1 MTHHLYAAPLSLFS
15 GKARA
20 YLTYKQVPVEEHF
33 ADRDVYRD
41 IILPRI
47 GYPVMPVTITDDD
60 EAIQDTS
67 ALMDAFER
75 RAPEPA
81 VRPDGAVQNVV
92 ASLFELYGDE
102 WLVIPAMH
110 YRWVYN
116 RDFALGEFGKIAA
129 PGESVEMQRA
139 AAEKTSAMF
148 QQAVPLLGASAEMA
162 DAVETSYLGFL
173 QDFDTHLARH
183 DFLLGGRPC
192 QGDFGL
198 IGPLYAH
205 LYRDPASGE
214 MMKREAPRVA
224 AWVERMIAKP
234 FVADGAFVEGDDI
247 PETLIPLLTRMMA
260 EQGPCLLDLFEKL
273 AAFKREKPD
282 APIPRM
288 IGMHA
293 FTMSGKTGSRM
304 IIPYTQWMAQRAL
317 DLLVPM
323 APATRARVDA
333 VMEACGGTALAGATI
348 AAPVTLENH
357 KIVWAN

>member
-15 GKARA
+15 GKARS

-33 ADRDVYRD
+33 ADRDVYRE

-60 EAIQDTS
+60 KAIQDTS
-67 ALMDAFER
+67 ALMDEFER

-81 VRPDGAVQNVV
+81 VRPVGPVQNLV

-129 PGESVEMQRA
+129 PGESEANQRA
-139 AAEKTSAMF
+139 AAEKSSAMF
-148 QQAVPLLGASAEMA
+148 QGAVPLLGATPEMA
-162 DAVETSYLGFL
+162 DAVEASYLAFL
-173 QDFDTHLARH
+173 HDFDTHLADH

-214 MMKREAPRVA
+214 IMKRAAPRVA
-224 AWVERMIAKP
+224 AWAERMIAQP
-234 FVADGAFVEGDDI
+234 FVAPGKFLEGDEI
-247 PETLIPLLTRMMA
+247 PATLMALLTRMMA
-260 EQGPCLLDLFEKL
+260 EQGPCLLDLFEKM
-273 AAFKREKPD
+273 AVFKRDNPG

-288 IGMHA
+288 IGMHP
-293 FTMSGKTGSRM
+293 FTMAGKTGSRM
-304 IIPYTQWMAQRAL
+304 MLPYTQWMAQRAL
-317 DLLVPM
+317 DHLADMDEAARGRVDRLMAMCGGGDLVK
-323 APATRARVDA
+323 ARISARVQ
-333 VMEACGGTALAGATI
+333 LA
-348 AAPVTLENH
+348 NH
-357 KIVWAN
+357 KIVWDD